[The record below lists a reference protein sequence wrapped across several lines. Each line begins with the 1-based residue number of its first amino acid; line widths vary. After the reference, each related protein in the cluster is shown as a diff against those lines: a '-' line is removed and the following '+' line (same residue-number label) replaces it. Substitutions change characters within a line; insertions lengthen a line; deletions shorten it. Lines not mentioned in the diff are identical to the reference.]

1 MRKYKNRKFIAI
13 TLIIGIIL
21 IIISPFIFTRVL
33 GIIDFSDT
41 GEIGDTI
48 GGITAPISSIIGSIL
63 VYYALK
69 AQIEA
74 NEIVQSQLQEQRIR
88 EQQQKIVYHLT
99 KLLEIIQIEIKEFTY
114 RDTTK
119 RTRNG
124 ISDEIINIYHGSDA
138 VANFIRLYIIVK
150 YDKLED
156 AVVEIYH
163 IRKLKYLLIMTQQLI
178 HKIEH
183 EEIPSEDKVNLKT
196 ILSYTYTTNIG
207 HHFNYI
213 ESNDEHEMRQILKDP
228 QMDEFFQLNNQITGN
243 LMEIVI

>member
-1 MRKYKNRKFIAI
+1 MKKSKSRIFITS

-21 IIISPFIFTRVL
+21 IIISPFLFTRAF

-48 GGITAPISSIIGSIL
+48 GGITSPISSIIGSIL
-63 VYYALK
+63 VFYALK

-88 EQQQKIVYHLT
+88 EQQQKIVYQLT

-114 RDTTK
+114 RETTK

-124 ISDEIINIYHGSDA
+124 ISEEIINIYHGSDA
-138 VANFIRLYIIVK
+138 VANFIRLYIILK
-150 YDKLED
+150 YDKLDD
-156 AVVEIYH
+156 AEVEIYH
-163 IRKLKYLLIMTQQLI
+163 IRKLKYLLIMIQQLI
-178 HKIEH
+178 HKIDTEQ
-183 EEIPSEDKVNLKT
+183 IPSEDKENLKI
-196 ILSYTYTTNIG
+196 ILSYTYLINIG

-213 ESNDEHEMRQILKDP
+213 ESNEEDEMRKILKHP
-228 QMDEFFQLNNQITGN
+228 QTDEFFQINNQITKK
-243 LMEIVI
+243 LVEIVI